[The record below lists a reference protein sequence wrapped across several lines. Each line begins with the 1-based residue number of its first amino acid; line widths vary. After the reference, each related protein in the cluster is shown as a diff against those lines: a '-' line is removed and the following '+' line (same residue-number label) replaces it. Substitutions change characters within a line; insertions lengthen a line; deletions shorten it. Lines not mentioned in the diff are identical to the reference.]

1 MTGVKKLRGGK
12 RYYKGLRERA
22 STFGLDLDSGR
33 TYDLWHKHFDW
44 HGHSRRGV
52 RHRAEHLAALFVA
65 FKRALV
71 ETSASS
77 VPAQV
82 FVSLAPACHSEQDAL
97 YVHTPNPN
105 GTPFPH
111 SFNGVRWDIA
121 TQLFFVGLSMARH
134 GKSARSRA
142 KTKDGGL
149 SGHVWEVR
157 FSKPMQPAFGFGAQA
172 TSGTEVVLPPPYGER
187 QSMISCVGQKTTRK
201 SRAAT
206 AAATRP

>member
-12 RYYKGLRERA
+12 RYYKRLRERA

-33 TYDLWHKHFDW
+33 TYD
-44 HGHSRRGV
+44 
-52 RHRAEHLAALFVA
+52 
-65 FKRALV
+65 
-71 ETSASS
+71 

-121 TQLFFVGLSMARH
+121 TPAFLRRFV
-134 GKSARSRA
+134 
-142 KTKDGGL
+142 DGEAWKIGAL
-149 SGHVWEVR
+149 SGKDEGWWVVRPRLGGEV
-157 FSKPMQPAFGFGAQA
+157 
-172 TSGTEVVLPPPYGER
+172 
-187 QSMISCVGQKTTRK
+187 
-201 SRAAT
+201 
-206 AAATRP
+206 

>member
-12 RYYKGLRERA
+12 RYYRDLHEQA
-22 STFGLDLDSGR
+22 ATFGLDLDSGR
-33 TYDLWHKHFDW
+33 TYDLWHKQFDW

-52 RHRAEHLAALFVA
+52 CHRAEHLAALFVA
-65 FKRALV
+65 FKRTLV

-82 FVSLAPACHSEQDAL
+82 FVGLAPACHSEQDAL

-121 TQLFFVGLSMARH
+121 TPAFLRRFV
-134 GKSARSRA
+134 
-142 KTKDGGL
+142 DGEAWEIGAL
-149 SGHVWEVR
+149 SGKDEGWWVVRPRLGGEV
-157 FSKPMQPAFGFGAQA
+157 
-172 TSGTEVVLPPPYGER
+172 
-187 QSMISCVGQKTTRK
+187 
-201 SRAAT
+201 
-206 AAATRP
+206 